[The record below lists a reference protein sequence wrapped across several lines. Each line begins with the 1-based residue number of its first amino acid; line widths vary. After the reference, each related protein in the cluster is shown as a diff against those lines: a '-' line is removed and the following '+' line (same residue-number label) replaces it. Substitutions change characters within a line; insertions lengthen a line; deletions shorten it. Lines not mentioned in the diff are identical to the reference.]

1 MTHPT
6 PACRSCGDTGLAP
19 VLYLGETPLA
29 DRLLTKTMLAE
40 AEPMFPLTL
49 QFCANCGLVQI
60 AECVEP
66 KQLYCEDYPY
76 YSSFSD
82 ALLKHS
88 RDNAEELIE
97 RRKLDGNSLAVE
109 LASNDGYLLKNF
121 VGRGIPVLGIDPA
134 DGPAKAAQDAGVET
148 MCTFFTEELARE
160 LVSNGRRAD
169 VIIANN
175 VLAHVPDLNG
185 FVAGIGVLLKED
197 GVAVLEVPYVKDLI
211 DHCEFDTIY
220 HEHLCYFSVTAL
232 RSLFARHSLSLNDV
246 RRLKIHG
253 GSLRLY
259 VEHEEK
265 VSPAVEALLIE
276 ERESGVDKVLYYQDF
291 AQQVERI
298 RESLLEL
305 LRSLKADGK
314 RIAAYGAAAKGAT
327 LINYVGIDTDLIDFV
342 VDRNTHKQGRYM
354 PGKHLP
360 IFSCEELVS
369 KRPDY
374 CLLLAWNFADEI
386 MRQQAEYLRQGGR
399 FIVPVPTPRIIR
411 DGVTATVH

>member
-1 MTHPT
+1 MTT
-6 PACRSCGDTGLAP
+6 PGCRSCGDAGLAP
-19 VLYLGETPLA
+19 VLFLGKTPLA
-29 DRLLTKTMLAE
+29 DRLLTEPMLSE

-49 QFCANCGLVQI
+49 HFCANCGLVQI

-66 KQLYCEDYPY
+66 EQLYCEDYPY

-82 ALLKHS
+82 ALLRHS
-88 RDNAEELIE
+88 RDNVEELIE
-97 RRKLDGNSLAVE
+97 RRRLGHNSLAVE

-121 VGRGIPVLGIDPA
+121 IENGIPVLGIDPA
-134 DGPAKAAQDAGVET
+134 EGPAKAAEKAGVET
-148 MCTFFTEELARE
+148 MCVFFTESLAEELA
-160 LVSNGRRAD
+160 SAGRRAD

-197 GVAVLEVPYVKDLI
+197 GVVVIEVPYVKDLI

-232 RSLFARHSLSLNDV
+232 QRLFARHSLSLNDV
-246 RRLKIHG
+246 RRLPIHG

-259 VEHEEK
+259 VGHREE
-265 VSPAVEALLIE
+265 VSSAVEALLAE
-276 ERESGVDKVLYYQDF
+276 ERASGVDQIDYYKDF
-291 AQQVERI
+291 AQRVERI

-305 LRSLKADGK
+305 LRGLKADGK

-327 LINYVGIDTDLIDFV
+327 LINYVGIDTGLIDFV
-342 VDRNTHKQGRYM
+342 VDRNTHKQGRFM

-360 IFSCEELVS
+360 IFPCERLVS
-369 KRPDY
+369 ERPDY

-386 MRQQAEYLRQGGR
+386 MNQQAEYIRRGGR
-399 FIVPVPTPRIIR
+399 FIVPVPRPRILD
-411 DGVTATVH
+411 DGIPAVE

>member
-1 MTHPT
+1 MTHPA

-29 DRLLTKTMLAE
+29 DRLLTERMLAE

-49 QFCANCGLVQI
+49 HFCANCGLVQI

-66 KQLYCEDYPY
+66 EQLYCEDYPY

-88 RDNAEELIE
+88 RDNVEELIE
-97 RRKLDGNSLAVE
+97 RRKLDENSLVVE

-134 DGPAKAAQDAGVET
+134 EGPAKAAEDAGVET
-148 MCTFFTEELARE
+148 MCTFFTEQLAAE
-160 LVSNGRRAD
+160 LVSAGRQAD

-185 FVAGIGVLLKED
+185 FVAGIGVLLRED
-197 GVAVLEVPYVKDLI
+197 GVAVIEVPYVRDLI

-232 RSLFARHSLSLNDV
+232 RRLFARHALSLNDI
-246 RRLKIHG
+246 RRLPIHG

-259 VEHEEK
+259 VGHREE
-265 VSPAVEALLIE
+265 VGPAVEVLLGE
-276 ERESGVDKVLYYQDF
+276 ERDGGVDEIRYYQDF
-291 AQQVERI
+291 AQRVERI

-305 LRSLKADGK
+305 LRCLKADGK

-327 LINYVGIDTDLIDFV
+327 LINYVGIDTGLIDFV

-354 PGKHLP
+354 PGQHLP
-360 IFSCEELVS
+360 ILPCEKLVS
-369 KRPDY
+369 ERPDY

-386 MRQQAEYLRQGGR
+386 MNQQAEYIRRGGR

-411 DGVTATVH
+411 DGVAAVD